1 MESYAVLT
9 GSGNSATIRGM
20 FNFKNHK
27 KAAILFSGGPAPSA
41 NAVISSVALNFINA
55 KVPII
60 GFFFG
65 FEFLENYDHKNRYSL
80 SPNVHYQVL
89 DANISAI
96 RNRRG
101 VSLKTSRA
109 NPGRQIKSPE
119 DLQDPEKNRKLIN
132 ILEALDSLG
141 VGCLI
146 TIGGDDTLKTA
157 NFLSRLG
164 LPVIHIPK
172 TIDNDYFGIAWTFG
186 YWSSVQAGQEALLN
200 LKADSESTSSYF
212 IVELMGR
219 KAGWLTYAAGIAG
232 EAVQMVSTEDVE
244 EEVLDIQ
251 KLAERIVDTI
261 LLREKNDKYYGV
273 ICVAEGL
280 ADKLPDKY
288 RPTERDRHGNVILGT
303 AEVGRVLRD
312 AAEKVYR
319 ERTGRKKK
327 IIYKQIGYE
336 TRNAL
341 PISFDVVMASML
353 GFGAYKLYKH
363 GQFASMV
370 SVSDN
375 FSIIGVPFEE
385 LIDPQT
391 LLTRLRNV
399 PRGSDFF
406 ELKEALSYKM
416 IE

>member
-1 MESYAVLT
+1 MLD
-9 GSGNSATIRGM
+9 
-20 FNFKNHK
+20 FKNHK
-27 KAAILFSGGPAPSA
+27 KVAILFSGGPAPSA

-55 KVPII
+55 RVPII

-65 FEFLENYDHKNRYSL
+65 FEFLEDYDSKNRYCL
-80 SPNVHYQVL
+80 SPNVHYQAFDVT
-89 DANISAI
+89 ISRI
-96 RNRRG
+96 RNQRG
-101 VSLKTSRA
+101 VYLKTSRA
-109 NPGRQIKSPE
+109 NPGRLIKSPP
-119 DLQDPEKNRKLIN
+119 DLEDPEKNKRLRN
-132 ILEALDSLG
+132 ILDALDSLG
-141 VGCLI
+141 IGCLI

-186 YWSSVQAGQEALLN
+186 YWSSVQASQEALLN
-200 LKADSESTSSYF
+200 LKADAESTGSYF

-232 EAVQMVSTEDVE
+232 EAIQMVSTEDVE
-244 EEVLDIQ
+244 EDVLDLE
-251 KLAERIVDTI
+251 KLADRIVDTI
-261 LLREKNDKYYGV
+261 LLREKNSKYYGV

-280 ADKLPDKY
+280 ADKLPEKY
-288 RPTERDRHGNVILGT
+288 RPTEKDRHGNVILGT

-312 AAEKVYR
+312 VAEEVYR
-319 ERTGRKKK
+319 RRTGRKKK

-341 PISFDVVMASML
+341 PISFDVVLASML
-353 GFGAYKLYKH
+353 GFGAYKLYKNR
-363 GQFASMV
+363 QFDCMV

-375 FSIIGVPFEE
+375 FSIVGVPFEQ

-391 LLTRLRNV
+391 LLTKLRNV

-406 ELKEALSYKM
+406 ELKEALSYK
-416 IE
+416 IID

>member
-1 MESYAVLT
+1 MD
-9 GSGNSATIRGM
+9 M
-20 FNFKNHK
+20 FDFSKHK
-27 KAAILFSGGPAPSA
+27 KIGILFSGGPAPSA

-65 FEFLENYDHKNRYSL
+65 FEFLEHYDHKNRYCL
-80 SPNVHYQVL
+80 APNVHYQVL
-89 DANISAI
+89 DADISAI

-101 VSLKTSRA
+101 VFLKTSRA
-109 NPGRQIKSPE
+109 NPGRQIKSPG
-119 DLQDPEKNRKLIN
+119 DLQDPEKTRNLQN
-132 ILEALDSLG
+132 ILQALDSLDI
-141 VGCLI
+141 GCLI

-157 NFLSRLG
+157 NYLARLG
-164 LPVIHIPK
+164 LPAIHIPK

-186 YWSSVQAGQEALLN
+186 YWSSVQASQEALLN
-200 LKADSESTSSYF
+200 LKADAESTSSYF
-212 IVELMGR
+212 IAELMGR

-232 EAVQMVSTEDVE
+232 EAVQMISTEDVE
-244 EEVLDIQ
+244 EDVLDIE
-251 KLAERIVDTI
+251 KLAAKIVDTI

-280 ADKLPDKY
+280 ADKLPDRY
-288 RPTERDRHGNVILGT
+288 RPTEKDRHGNVILGT
-303 AEVGRVLRD
+303 AEVGRVVRD
-312 AAEKVYR
+312 AAEDVYR
-319 ERTGRKKK
+319 NRTGRKKK

-341 PISFDVVMASML
+341 PISFDVVLASML
-353 GFGAYKLYKH
+353 GFGAYKLYRDK
-363 GQFASMV
+363 QFAAMV

-375 FSIIGVPFEE
+375 FQIVGVPFAE

-406 ELKEALSYKM
+406 ELKEALSFKLV
-416 IE
+416 E

>member
-1 MESYAVLT
+1 
-9 GSGNSATIRGM
+9 M
-20 FNFKNHK
+20 FDFKNHK
-27 KAAILFSGGPAPSA
+27 KVAILFSGGPAPSA

-55 KVPII
+55 RVPII

-65 FEFLENYDHKNRYSL
+65 FEFLEDFDRKNRFSL
-80 SPNVHYQVL
+80 SPHVHYEVL
-89 DANISAI
+89 DAGISRI
-96 RNRRG
+96 RNQRG
-101 VSLKTSRA
+101 VFLKTSRA
-109 NPGRQIKSPE
+109 NPGRLIQSPA
-119 DLQDPEKNRKLIN
+119 DLLDPEKNRRLVH
-132 ILEALDSLG
+132 ILEALESLD

-172 TIDNDYFGIAWTFG
+172 TIDNDYYGIAWTFG
-186 YWSSVQAGQEALLN
+186 YWSSVQASQEALLN
-200 LKADSESTSSYF
+200 LRADAESTGSYF

-232 EAVQMVSTEDVE
+232 EAVMMISNEDIEGE
-244 EEVLDIQ
+244 ELDIDQ
-251 KLAERIVDTI
+251 LSARIVDTI
-261 LLREKNDKYYGV
+261 LLREKNSKYYGV

-280 ADKLPDKY
+280 ADRLPEKY
-288 RPTERDRHGNVILGT
+288 RPTEKDRHGNIILGT
-303 AEVGRVLRD
+303 AEVGRILRD
-312 AAEKVYR
+312 AAERHYR

-327 IIYKQIGYE
+327 IVYKQIGYE
-336 TRNAL
+336 TRNSP
-341 PISFDVVMASML
+341 PISFDVVLASML
-353 GFGAYKLYKH
+353 GFGAFKLYQNK
-363 GQFASMV
+363 QFASMV

-375 FSIIGVPFEE
+375 FSIVGVPFDQ

-406 ELKEALSYKM
+406 ELKEALSYKL

>member
-1 MESYAVLT
+1 
-9 GSGNSATIRGM
+9 M
-20 FNFKNHK
+20 FDFKAHK
-27 KAAILFSGGPAPSA
+27 KVAILFSGGPAPSA

-55 KVPII
+55 RVPIV
-60 GFFFG
+60 GFFYG
-65 FEFLENYDHKNRYSL
+65 FEFLEDYDSKNRYCL

-89 DANISAI
+89 DSAI
-96 RNRRG
+96 SKIRNQRG
-101 VSLKTSRA
+101 VFLKTSRA
-109 NPGRQIKSPE
+109 NPGRLIKSTQDLE
-119 DLQDPEKNRKLIN
+119 DPAKNKRLLN

-141 VGCLI
+141 IGCLI

-186 YWSSVQAGQEALLN
+186 YWSSVQASQEALLN
-200 LKADSESTSSYF
+200 LKADAESTGSYF
-212 IVELMGR
+212 IAELMGR

-232 EAVQMVSTEDVE
+232 EAIQMVSTEDVE
-244 EEVLDIQ
+244 EDVLDLD
-251 KLAERIVDTI
+251 KLADRIVDTM
-261 LLREKNDKYYGV
+261 LQREKRDKYYGV

-280 ADKLPDKY
+280 ADKLPEKF
-288 RPTERDRHGNVILGT
+288 RPTESDRHGNVILGT

-312 AAEKVYR
+312 VAEKIYHR
-319 ERTGRKKK
+319 RTGRKKK

-336 TRNAL
+336 TRNAP
-341 PISFDVVMASML
+341 PISFDVVLASML
-353 GFGAYKLYKH
+353 GFGAYKLYKTQ
-363 GQFASMV
+363 QFDCMV

-375 FSIIGVPFEE
+375 FSIVGVPFEQ

-391 LLTRLRNV
+391 LLTKLRNV

-406 ELKEALSYKM
+406 DLKEALSFKT
-416 IE
+416 ID

>member
-1 MESYAVLT
+1 
-9 GSGNSATIRGM
+9 M
-20 FNFKNHK
+20 FDFKNHK

-55 KVPII
+55 RVPII

-65 FEFLENYDHKNRYSL
+65 FEFLEDYDSKNRYCL
-80 SPNVHYQVL
+80 SPNVHYQAF
-89 DANISAI
+89 DATISRI
-96 RNRRG
+96 RNQRG
-101 VSLKTSRA
+101 VYLKTSRA
-109 NPGRQIKSPE
+109 NPGRLIKSPQ
-119 DLQDPEKNRKLIN
+119 DLEDPEKNKRLLN

-141 VGCLI
+141 IGCLI

-186 YWSSVQAGQEALLN
+186 YWSSVQASQEALLN
-200 LKADSESTSSYF
+200 LKADAESTGSYF

-232 EAVQMVSTEDVE
+232 EAIQMVSTEDVE
-244 EEVLDIQ
+244 EDVLDLE
-251 KLAERIVDTI
+251 KLADKIVDTI
-261 LLREKNDKYYGV
+261 LLREKNGKYYGV

-280 ADKLPDKY
+280 ADKLPEKY
-288 RPTERDRHGNVILGT
+288 RPTEKDRHGNVILGT

-312 AAEKVYR
+312 VAEEVYR
-319 ERTGRKKK
+319 RRTGRKKK

-341 PISFDVVMASML
+341 PISFDVVLASML
-353 GFGAYKLYKH
+353 GFGAYKLYKNS
-363 GQFASMV
+363 QFASMV

-375 FSIIGVPFEE
+375 FSIVGVPFEQ

-391 LLTRLRNV
+391 LLTKLRNV

-406 ELKEALSYKM
+406 DLKEALSYKT
-416 IE
+416 ID

>member
-1 MESYAVLT
+1 MLD
-9 GSGNSATIRGM
+9 
-20 FNFKNHK
+20 FKNHK
-27 KAAILFSGGPAPSA
+27 KVAILFSGGPAPSA

-65 FEFLENYDHKNRYSL
+65 FEFLENYDHKNRYCL
-80 SPNVHYQVL
+80 APNVHYQAL
-89 DANISAI
+89 DANISTI

-101 VSLKTSRA
+101 VFLKTSRA
-109 NPGRQIKSPE
+109 NPGRLIKSPE
-119 DLQDPEKNRKLIN
+119 DLQDSEKSKKLQN
-132 ILEALDSLG
+132 ILQALDSLDI
-141 VGCLI
+141 GCLI

-157 NFLSRLG
+157 NFLARLG

-186 YWSSVQAGQEALLN
+186 YWSSVQASQEALLN
-200 LKADSESTSSYF
+200 LKADAESTSSYF

-232 EAVQMVSTEDVE
+232 EAVQMISTEDIE
-244 EEVLDIQ
+244 ADVLHID
-251 KLAERIVDTI
+251 KLAAKIVDTI
-261 LLREKNDKYYGV
+261 LWREKNDKYYGV
-273 ICVAEGL
+273 ICVSEGL
-280 ADKLPDKY
+280 ADKLPEKY
-288 RPTERDRHGNVILGT
+288 RPTEKDRHGNVILGT

-312 AAEKVYR
+312 AAEKAYQAR
-319 ERTGRKKK
+319 SGRKKK

-341 PISFDVVMASML
+341 PISFDVVLASML
-353 GFGAYKLYKH
+353 GYGAYKLYKNR
-363 GQFASMV
+363 QFSSMV

-375 FSIIGVPFEE
+375 FQIVAVPFQE
-385 LIDPQT
+385 LVDPQT
-391 LLTRLRNV
+391 LRTRVRNV

-406 ELKEALSYKM
+406 DLKEALSYKL

>member
-1 MESYAVLT
+1 
-9 GSGNSATIRGM
+9 M
-20 FNFKNHK
+20 FDFSQHK
-27 KAAILFSGGPAPSA
+27 KIGILFSGGPAPSA

-65 FEFLENYDHKNRYSL
+65 FEFLENFDSKNRYCL
-80 SPNVHYQVL
+80 APNVHYQFL
-89 DANISAI
+89 DSDISAI

-101 VSLKTSRA
+101 VFLKTSRA
-109 NPGRQIKSPE
+109 NPGKLIQSPA
-119 DLQDPEKNRKLIN
+119 DLQDPEKTRKLQN
-132 ILEALDSLG
+132 ILQALDSLDI
-141 VGCLI
+141 GCLI

-157 NFLSRLG
+157 NFLARLG

-186 YWSSVQAGQEALLN
+186 YWSSVQASQEALLN
-200 LKADSESTSSYF
+200 LKADAESTSSYF
-212 IVELMGR
+212 IAELMGR

-232 EAVQMVSTEDVE
+232 EAVQMISTEDIE
-244 EEVLDIQ
+244 EDVLDIE
-251 KLAERIVDTI
+251 KLAARIVDTM

-288 RPTERDRHGNVILGT
+288 RPTEKDRHGNVILGT
-303 AEVGRVLRD
+303 AEVGRVVRD
-312 AAEKVYR
+312 VAEDVYHR
-319 ERTGRKKK
+319 RTGRKKK

-341 PISFDVVMASML
+341 PISFDVVLASML
-353 GFGAYKLYKH
+353 GFGAYKLYKNR
-363 GQFASMV
+363 QFDSMV

-375 FSIIGVPFEE
+375 FQIVGVPFSE
-385 LIDPQT
+385 LIDPQS

-406 ELKEALSYKM
+406 ELKEALSYKLS
-416 IE
+416 E

>member
-1 MESYAVLT
+1 MK
-9 GSGNSATIRGM
+9 GM
-20 FNFKNHK
+20 FDFKNHK

-41 NAVISSVALNFINA
+41 NAVISSVALNFINGR
-55 KVPII
+55 VPII

-65 FEFLENYDHKNRYSL
+65 FEFLEDYDSKNRYCL
-80 SPNVHYQVL
+80 SPNVHYQAF
-89 DANISAI
+89 DASISRI
-96 RNRRG
+96 RNQRG
-101 VSLKTSRA
+101 VYLKTSRA
-109 NPGRQIKSPE
+109 NPGRLIKSSQ
-119 DLQDPEKNRKLIN
+119 DLEDPEKNKRLRN

-141 VGCLI
+141 IGCLI

-186 YWSSVQAGQEALLN
+186 YWSSVQASQEALLN
-200 LKADSESTSSYF
+200 LKADAESTGSYF

-232 EAVQMVSTEDVE
+232 EAIQMVSTEDVE
-244 EEVLDIQ
+244 EDVLDLE
-251 KLAERIVDTI
+251 KLADKIVDTV
-261 LLREKNDKYYGV
+261 LLREKNGKYYGV

-280 ADKLPDKY
+280 ADKLPEKY
-288 RPTERDRHGNVILGT
+288 RPTEKDRHGNVILGT

-312 AAEKVYR
+312 VAEEVYR
-319 ERTGRKKK
+319 RRTGRKKK

-341 PISFDVVMASML
+341 PISFDVVLASML
-353 GFGAYKLYKH
+353 GFGAYKLYKTS
-363 GQFASMV
+363 QFASMV

-375 FSIIGVPFEE
+375 FSIVGVPFEQ

-391 LLTRLRNV
+391 LLTKLRNV

-406 ELKEALSYKM
+406 ELKEALSYK
-416 IE
+416 IID

>member
-1 MESYAVLT
+1 
-9 GSGNSATIRGM
+9 M
-20 FNFKNHK
+20 FDFKKHK
-27 KAAILFSGGPAPSA
+27 KVAMLFSGGPAPSA

-65 FEFLENYDHKNRYSL
+65 FEFLEDYDHKNRYSL
-80 SPNVHYQVL
+80 SPNVHYQTL
-89 DANISAI
+89 DANISTI

-101 VSLKTSRA
+101 VYLKTSRA
-109 NPGRQIKSPE
+109 NPGRSIKSPE
-119 DLQDPEKNRKLIN
+119 DLQDPEKNKKLLN
-132 ILEALDSLG
+132 ILQALDSLG
-141 VGCLI
+141 IGCLI

-157 NFLSRLG
+157 NFLARLG

-186 YWSSVQAGQEALLN
+186 YWSSVQAAQDDLLN
-200 LKADSESTSSYF
+200 LKADAESTSSYF

-232 EAVQMVSTEDVE
+232 EAVQMVSTEDIE
-244 EEVLDIQ
+244 TDTLDIEQ
-251 KLAERIVDTI
+251 LAGKIVDTI

-280 ADKLPDKY
+280 ADKLPEKY
-288 RPTERDRHGNVILGT
+288 RPTEKDRHGNIIMGT
-303 AEVGRVLRD
+303 AEVGRIIRD
-312 AAEKVYR
+312 ATEDVYK

-327 IIYKQIGYE
+327 IIFKQIGYE

-341 PISFDVVMASML
+341 PISFDVVLASML
-353 GFGAYKLYKH
+353 GFGAYKLFKNK
-363 GQFASMV
+363 QFNCMV

-375 FSIIGVPFEE
+375 FQIVGVPFGE

-406 ELKEALSYKM
+406 ELKEALSYKLT
-416 IE
+416 E

>member
-1 MESYAVLT
+1 
-9 GSGNSATIRGM
+9 M
-20 FNFKNHK
+20 FDFTNHK
-27 KAAILFSGGPAPSA
+27 KVAILFSGGPAPSA

-65 FEFLENYDHKNRYSL
+65 FEFLEDYDSKNRYSL
-80 SPNVHYQVL
+80 SPNVHYQVI
-89 DANISAI
+89 DSSISSI

-101 VSLKTSRA
+101 VFLKTSRA
-109 NPGRQIKSPE
+109 NPGRLIKSPK
-119 DLQDPEKNRKLIN
+119 DLEDPEKNKRLLH
-132 ILEALDSLG
+132 ILEALYSLG
-141 VGCLI
+141 IGCLI

-157 NFLSRLG
+157 NFLNRLG

-172 TIDNDYFGIAWTFG
+172 TIDNDYFGISWTFG
-186 YWSSVQAGQEALLN
+186 YWSSVQASQEALLN
-200 LKADSESTSSYF
+200 LKADAESTGSYF

-232 EAVQMVSTEDVE
+232 EAVQMISTEDLE
-244 EEVLDIQ
+244 GDMLDLE
-251 KLAERIVDTI
+251 KLAKQIVDTI
-261 LLREKNDKYYGV
+261 LLREKNGKYYGV

-280 ADKLPDKY
+280 ADKLPEKY
-288 RPTERDRHGNVILGT
+288 RPTEKDRHGNVILGT
-303 AEVGRVLRD
+303 AEVGRILRD
-312 AAEKVYR
+312 TTEEIYR
-319 ERTGRKKK
+319 HRTGRKKK

-341 PISFDVVMASML
+341 PISFDVVLSSML
-353 GFGAYKLYKH
+353 GFGAFKLYKNK
-363 GQFASMV
+363 QFGCMV

-375 FSIIGVPFEE
+375 FQIVGVPFDE

-391 LLTRLRNV
+391 LMTHLRNV

-406 ELKEALSYKM
+406 ELKEALSYKLT
-416 IE
+416 E